1 MRILLI
7 SGHGAGDNGAT
18 SAYGVEATE
27 NRVMSGLVCDRLTKY
42 ADVTLYPT
50 NRNCYQDNK
59 NGQLQVDFKNFD
71 YVFEFHMNQ
80 STEARRGLGNGTEIM
95 VHQSIGGVSVEE
107 AIVRNICS
115 LGFAMRRDRGIW
127 RTDGFLNMA
136 TCLNLGVDYALLET
150 CFIDSE
156 RDMSLYG
163 ANKSKIADAI
173 VAGIVEGFGLA
184 PTIKE
189 TPNAD
194 ALMLR
199 NMTTEE
205 FIEYVGQRATLDQ
218 QKTGILAC
226 VTVAQA
232 MLECANGKSE
242 LACGLGASEANIT
255 KNGTAYG
262 ARNLFGMKK
271 NLSVGTWTST
281 AWNGAIYNKQTAEQ
295 KKDGTYIN
303 IWSDFRSY
311 ETIDQSIA
319 DHSQYLANSRLSA
332 GGELR
337 YKGIVGETDYNKVLD
352 ILVKGGYATSLS
364 YKKNLASRIEKYNLA
379 RFNCPIEQYKEW
391 IGKVVGADSLRVRKS
406 PNGDPLNLSFEM
418 LPCIKVIGEVPDSD
432 GDIWYK
438 IDMMGLI
445 GYVWP
450 KYLSK

>member
-27 NRVMSGLVCDRLTKY
+27 NRVMSGLVYDRLTKY

-95 VHQSIGGVSVEE
+95 VHQNIGGVSVEE

-115 LGFAMRRDRGIW
+115 LGFAMRRDKGIW
-127 RTDGFLNMA
+127 RTDGFLNMT

-156 RDMSLYG
+156 RDMGVYG
-163 ANKSKIADAI
+163 TNKSKIADAI
-173 VAGIVEGFGLA
+173 VVGIVEGFGLT
-184 PTIKE
+184 PIIKE
-189 TPNAD
+189 TSNAD

-242 LACGLGASEANIT
+242 LACGLGASEANIA

-271 NLSVGTWTST
+271 NLSAGTWAST

-311 ETIDQSIA
+311 ETIDQSIT
-319 DHSQYLANSRLSA
+319 DHSQYLASSRLSP

-337 YKGIVGETDYNKVLD
+337 YKGIVGERDYNKALD
-352 ILVKGGYATSLS
+352 IIVKGGYATSLN
-364 YKKNLASRIEKYNLA
+364 YKKNLIARIEKYNLT
-379 RFNCPIEQYKEW
+379 RFNLPVEKYEEW
-391 IGKVVGADSLRVRKS
+391 VGKVVGADTLRVRKT
-406 PNGDPLNLSFEM
+406 PNGEPLDLTFAV
-418 LPCIKVIGEVPDSD
+418 LPCIKVIGEAPDSD

-438 IDMMGLI
+438 VNLAGTI

-450 KYLSK
+450 KYLTR